1 MPRDNYKL
9 FEKSQSYIAGIVFTN
24 IFCLRC
30 SYLLHI
36 KVSKFGI
43 TSSVV
48 IEIQLWH
55 YYWVDPLSLI
65 LNQTQRKAFSIC
77 FCKCYY
83 YYYYSNIITIQ
94 EAIRISWTA
103 MLIKYIHKQGTWWN

>member
-1 MPRDNYKL
+1 ML
-9 FEKSQSYIAGIVFTN
+9 EKSQSYIAGIVFTN
-24 IFCLRC
+24 TFCLRC

-36 KVSKFGI
+36 KVLEFGI

-48 IEIQLWH
+48 TEIGLWY
-55 YYWVDPLSLI
+55 YYWVVLLSLI

-83 YYYYSNIITIQ
+83 YYSNIITIRH
-94 EAIRISWTA
+94 AIRISSTA
-103 MLIKYIHKQGTWWN
+103 ILIKYIQKQET